1 MDSKNIFIRET
12 TFDDCSYFAKW
23 EVLPSVTEFFTM
35 DEGRTYED
43 SVVEFIDCKQNP
55 TKMMYTICLREGN
68 LPIGKIYLTRINSK
82 YDSLDITRIYIA
94 EDKNRD
100 KGYGYEALRLILNHA
115 FISMHMERVTLDYMT
130 ANKKAEHLYE
140 KIGFTRE
147 GVMRNSGKKNG
158 KYVDLILMSMLR
170 SEFYEKHVRQI

>member
-1 MDSKNIFIRET
+1 M
-12 TFDDCSYFAKW
+12 
-23 EVLPSVTEFFTM
+23 
-35 DEGRTYED
+35 
-43 SVVEFIDCKQNP
+43 
-55 TKMMYTICLREGN
+55 
-68 LPIGKIYLTRINSK
+68 TRINKK

-94 EDKNRD
+94 ENQNRD
-100 KGYGYEALRLILNHA
+100 KGYGYEALKLILNHA

-147 GVMRNSGKKNG
+147 GTMRNSGKKVG

-170 SEFYEKHVRQI
+170 SEFYEKHIR